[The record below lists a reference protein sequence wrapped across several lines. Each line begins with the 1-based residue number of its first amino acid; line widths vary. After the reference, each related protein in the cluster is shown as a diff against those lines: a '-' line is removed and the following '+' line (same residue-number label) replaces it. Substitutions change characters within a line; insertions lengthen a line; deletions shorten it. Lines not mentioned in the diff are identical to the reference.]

1 MTIIKWKECHP
12 FFYVYRINA
21 GESPWKDG
29 LLVAINT
36 ADNPFQVEGNSI
48 TGWKKY
54 NYNFLKQ
61 LIKKTYLSSH
71 AWRHHIHQPDP
82 KAGQI

>member
-1 MTIIKWKECHP
+1 MISDGTQCNAVLLMIMTIIKWKECHP
-12 FFYVYRINA
+12 FFYVYRISA

-54 NYNFLKQ
+54 NYYFLKQ
-61 LIKKTYLSSH
+61 VLYL
-71 AWRHHIHQPDP
+71 
-82 KAGQI
+82 